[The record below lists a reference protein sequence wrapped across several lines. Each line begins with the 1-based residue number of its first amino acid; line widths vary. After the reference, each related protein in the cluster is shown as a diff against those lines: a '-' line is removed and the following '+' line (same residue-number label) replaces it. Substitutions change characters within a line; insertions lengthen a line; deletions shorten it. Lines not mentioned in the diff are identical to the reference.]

1 MNFLYQEESRA
12 IVHCLALTKTIIT
25 LDGTTAVTVVVAA
38 IGDGEA
44 VVFLIERPLVSESWD
59 FKSHMVDRRRISE
72 IKLLNLYILQ
82 ERVEDGTVTFDLLA
96 ANGKA

>member
-1 MNFLYQEESRA
+1 MNLLYQEESRA
-12 IVHCLALTKTIIT
+12 IFHCLAVTKSIIT

-59 FKSHMVDRRRISE
+59 FKGHMVDRRRISE

-96 ANGKA
+96 ANGKT